1 MRAETI
7 EQVIAIMDGI
17 ISECMLKPNR
27 LGYFASLYRTVTVIV
42 KQRCDAGNF
51 FEDNDRMRRLDVIFA
66 NRYFEAMDAHLYG
79 NGTPTGSWQVSFDCA
94 RKRRLIILQH
104 LLLGMN
110 AHISLDLGIATA
122 EVAAGD
128 LNESLERD
136 FIRLNNLLAGLIDT
150 VQREISKLSPL
161 LRILDWAA
169 WRGDEIFVSYSID
182 TARDRAWEFAQE
194 LTQLPRSTWNDRIR
208 QQDEAVANVSRWMTS
223 TQFPIGLAVWLV
235 LLGESRNVRRN
246 VKTLSNE
253 TWQNAINRRLESV
266 LKTVEARGLD
276 LSSRDTQ
283 LIKIPE
289 ELLD

>member
-7 EQVIAIMDGI
+7 EQAIAIMDGI
-17 ISECMLKPNR
+17 ISECLLKPNR
-27 LGYFASLYRTVTVIV
+27 LGYFAALYRTVTVIV

-66 NRYFEAMDAHLYG
+66 NRYFQAMDAYLND
-79 NGTPTGSWQVSFDCA
+79 NGTATESWQVSFTCS

-122 EVAAGD
+122 ETAAGE
-128 LNESLERD
+128 LNASLERD
-136 FIRLNNLLAGLIDT
+136 FIRLNNLLAGLIDV
-150 VQREISKLSPL
+150 VQQEISKLSPL
-161 LRILDWAA
+161 LKVMDHVA
-169 WRGDEIFVSYSID
+169 WRGDERLVSYSINA
-182 TARDRAWEFAQE
+182 ARDRAWEFAQE
-194 LTQLPRSTWNDRIR
+194 LTQMPRSAWDERISR
-208 QQDEAVANVSRWMTS
+208 QDQEVAEFSRIIS
-223 TQFPIGLAVWLV
+223 SVNFPIGLVAWLV

-253 TWQNAINRRLESV
+253 TWQSAIHNRLESV
-266 LKTVEARGLD
+266 LKTVEAYGID

-283 LIKIPE
+283 LIKIPR
-289 ELLD
+289 ELLE